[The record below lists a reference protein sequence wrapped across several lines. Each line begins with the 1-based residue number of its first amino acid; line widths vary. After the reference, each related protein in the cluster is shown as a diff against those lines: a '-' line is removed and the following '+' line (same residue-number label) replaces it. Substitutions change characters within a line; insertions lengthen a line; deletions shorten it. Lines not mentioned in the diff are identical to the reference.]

1 MCITCPKY
9 LLATLHCPMK
19 IKAFWIPQVP
29 LLACP
34 VLLIF
39 PYSIAHFHSQ
49 FQLVIP
55 VFLNLICIHLEI
67 DEMPALTISF
77 LFLSDGQLPAPVS
90 LLYPVVISLAK

>member
-1 MCITCPKY
+1 MNGF
-9 LLATLHCPMK
+9 LVLSE
-19 IKAFWIPQVP
+19 IKASVSSGP

-39 PYSIAHFHSQ
+39 PHSVAHFHSY

-67 DEMPALTISF
+67 DEMPALNIYF
-77 LFLSDGQLPAPVS
+77 LFFFVS
-90 LLYPVVISLAK
+90 K